1 MDCGSR
7 FYCNDSIVTVPN
19 GFRVRRYDNKLNYRT
34 HNVLRYPTKYRD
46 SFFFCMMRSTE
57 KVWVRITESEIV
69 AMNDRLGNPKYMHFP
84 LTTPIEKIVCE
95 MLTKRDSLVVLDDDP
110 QSVELPLF

>member
-1 MDCGSR
+1 MDRGSC
-7 FYCNDSIVTVPN
+7 FYCNDGIVTVPN

-34 HNVLRYPTKYRD
+34 HNVLRYPTKHRD

-69 AMNDRLGNPKYMHFP
+69 AMNDRLENPKYMHFP
-84 LTTPIEKIVCE
+84 TTTPIESVVCE
-95 MLTKRDSLVVLDDDP
+95 MLTRRDALVVIDDNP
-110 QSVELPLF
+110 QSVEQTLF

>member
-7 FYCNDSIVTVPN
+7 FYCNGDIVSIPN
-19 GFRVRRYDNKLNYRT
+19 CFRVRRYDNKLNYRT
-34 HNVLRYPTKYRD
+34 HNVLQYPTKHRD

-84 LTTPIEKIVCE
+84 LTTPIENIVCE
-95 MLTKRDSLVVLDDDP
+95 MLTKRDALVVLDDNP
-110 QSVELPLF
+110 ESFEQPLF